1 MFQRR
6 GRGKGG
12 APRRT
17 KKKQILLQQG
27 GKKGGW
33 QATGEVGAK
42 GGLAIKD
49 MTVVVNMG
57 EEMNAVVAEKG
68 KGAKGPTVGELKHQI
83 CVLFG
88 LLFGAETP
96 VPCLPR
102 SANSCLKAAYLE
114 LEKGR
119 S

>member
-1 MFQRR
+1 METEA
-6 GRGKGG
+6 GSV
-12 APRRT
+12 
-17 KKKQILLQQG
+17 LLQQ
-27 GKKGGW
+27 GGW

-42 GGLAIKD
+42 GGPAIAD
-49 MTVVVNMG
+49 MTVMVNMG
-57 EEMNAVVAEKG
+57 EELNAVVAEEG

-88 LLFGAETP
+88 LPLGAETP

-102 SANSCLKAAYLE
+102 SANSCIKAAYLD
-114 LEKGR
+114 LEKRR

>member
-1 MFQRR
+1 MFRRR

-12 APRRT
+12 APRRI

-27 GKKGGW
+27 GKKGWW

-42 GGLAIKD
+42 GGLAIPD
-49 MTVVVNMG
+49 MTVMVNMV

-68 KGAKGPTVGELKHQI
+68 KGAKGPTIGELKHQI
-83 CVLFG
+83 FALH
-88 LLFGAETP
+88 FGAETP

-102 SANSCLKAAYLE
+102 SANSCLKAAY
-114 LEKGR
+114 
-119 S
+119 